1 MPPVYQ
7 FGQSLP
13 QAPDLYVNIVPP
25 RTILINGIP
34 TGILGLV
41 GVASWGPVNAPMV
54 IGDPQT
60 AAQSLGNVT
69 FRSHDL
75 ATACA
80 LAFGEFV
87 TQIAAVRV
95 TDGTD
100 AAATVTLM
108 DTETTPVAG
117 LTLTAKYTG
126 IAGNTITAQFA
137 AGTAANSYK
146 LIIQRAGYTPEI
158 FDNLTGTGNALYVNA
173 ATAVTNGQNG
183 VRGPSSIVTA
193 AAGAGTGA
201 PNTATTYTMAGGAD
215 GASGV
220 TDAILLGADGTT
232 RTGMYSLRGSNASN
246 ITLAD
251 HTTST
256 HWPAILSFA
265 EQIGAYAH
273 VANPPSTSITAS
285 AAAMVSAGVDG
296 YGIKVLAG
304 DWGYFYDS
312 FNGVQR
318 MLSPATWSAAKGASL
333 IPPYSNLNKRMFTMV
348 ATQRSQTQ
356 IPYSSAE
363 IQQAFTSRLDLIA
376 SDSPGGPYFSARTGL
391 NTSSNPT
398 QNDDTYTKMTNYLAF
413 SLAQSALGAVVGQ
426 PHTAD
431 LRKETKGGLDGF
443 LLSQFQQG
451 WIGDPNN
458 PTAQG
463 AFNVQCDAKNNPPTR
478 VALGY
483 LQADVTVKYLNTVR
497 FFVVNMEGG
506 GSVTVTSSAPQ

>member
-1 MPPVYQ
+1 MPVYQ
-7 FGQSLP
+7 YGQTLP

-41 GVASWGPVNAPMV
+41 GVASWGPTNAPMV
-54 IGDPQT
+54 IGDPAT
-60 AAQSLGNVT
+60 AALSLGNMTV
-69 FRSHDL
+69 RSHDL
-75 ATACA
+75 ATACT
-80 LAFGEFV
+80 LAFGEFCS
-87 TQIAAVRV
+87 QIAAVRV
-95 TDGTD
+95 SDGTD
-100 AAATVTLM
+100 TAASVTMM
-108 DTETTPVAG
+108 DTETTPVAA

-126 IAGNTITAQFA
+126 IVGNTISAQFA
-137 AGTAANSYK
+137 TGTAANSYK

-158 FDNLTGTGNALYVNA
+158 FDNLTGTGNALYVAAANA
-173 ATAVTNGQNG
+173 VNNGQSG

-193 AAGAGTGA
+193 TAGAGTGA
-201 PNTATTYTMAGGAD
+201 PNLNSYTLAGGTD
-215 GASGV
+215 GASNV
-220 TDAILLGADGTT
+220 TDTTLLGADGTT
-232 RTGMYSLRGSNASN
+232 RTGMYALRGSNASN
-246 ITLAD
+246 FTLLD

-273 VANPPSTSITAS
+273 QANPPSTSIANSATALT
-285 AAAMVSAGVDG
+285 SAGVDG
-296 YGIKVLAG
+296 YGLKALVG

-312 FNGVQR
+312 LNGQQR
-318 MLSPATWSAAKGASL
+318 MLSPATWSAAKAASL
-333 IPPYSNLNKRMFTMV
+333 IPPYSNLNKRLFTLI

-363 IQQAFTSRLDLIA
+363 IQQAFTSRLDVIA
-376 SDSPGGPYFSARTGL
+376 ANSPGGPYFSARTGL

-413 SLAQSALGAVVGQ
+413 SLAQSSLGAVVGQ
-426 PHTAD
+426 PQTAD
-431 LRKETKGGLDGF
+431 LRKQVKGALDGF
-443 LLSQFQQG
+443 LLDQFGQG

-463 AFNVQCDAKNNPPTR
+463 AFSVVCDATNNPATR

-483 LQADVTVKYLNTVR
+483 LQADVKVKYLNTVR

-506 GSVTVTSSAPQ
+506 GAVTVTSNAPQ

>member
-1 MPPVYQ
+1 MPVYQ

-25 RTILINGIP
+25 STILINGIP
-34 TGILGLV
+34 TGILGLI

-54 IGDPQT
+54 IGDPAT
-60 AAQSLGNVT
+60 AALSLGNVT
-69 FRSHDL
+69 VRSHDL
-75 ATACA
+75 ATACT

-100 AAATVTLM
+100 TAATGTLM

-117 LTLTAKYTG
+117 LTLTAKYSG
-126 IAGNTITAQFA
+126 IVGNTITAQWA

-146 LIIQRAGYTPEI
+146 LVIQRAGYTPEI

-173 ATAVTNGQNG
+173 ANAVNNGQNG
-183 VRGPSSIVTA
+183 VRGPSSIVNAT
-193 AAGAGTGA
+193 AGAGTGL
-201 PNTATTYTMAGGAD
+201 PNTTAVVTLSGGTD
-215 GASGV
+215 GAANV
-220 TDAILLGADGTT
+220 TDTTLLGADGTS
-232 RTGMYSLRGSNASN
+232 RTGMYALRGSNASN
-246 ITLAD
+246 FTLID

-256 HWPAILSFA
+256 HWPAMLSFG

-273 VANPPSTSITAS
+273 AANPPSTSITAS
-285 AAAMVSAGVDG
+285 ATAMTSAGVDG
-296 YGIKVLAG
+296 YGMKVLVG

-318 MLSPATWSAAKGASL
+318 MLSPATWSAAKAASL
-333 IPPYSNLNKRMFTMV
+333 IPPYSNLNKRMFTMI

-376 SDSPGGPYFSARTGL
+376 SNSPGGPYFSARTGL

-398 QNDDTYTKMTNYLAF
+398 QNDDTYTKMTDYLAF
-413 SLAQSALGAVVGQ
+413 SLAQSSLGAVVGQ
-426 PHTAD
+426 PQTAD
-431 LRKETKGGLDGF
+431 LRKQVKGALDGF

-463 AFNVQCDAKNNPPTR
+463 AFSVKCDATNNPATR

-483 LQADVTVKYLNTVR
+483 LQADVQVKYLNTVR

-506 GSVTVTSSAPQ
+506 GAVTITSNSPQ